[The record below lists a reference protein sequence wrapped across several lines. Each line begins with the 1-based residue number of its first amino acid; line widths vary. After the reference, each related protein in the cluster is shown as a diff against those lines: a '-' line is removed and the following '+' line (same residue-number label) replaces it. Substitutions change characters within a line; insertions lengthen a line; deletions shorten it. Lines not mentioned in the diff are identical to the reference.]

1 MRGGLYIAASILTI
15 SYAIAAALINAAESL
30 ADEFDF
36 GSDPRTAML
45 EGKVAATRNKAGGKG
60 AEQAAATKQER
71 VALHLKGGL

>member
-15 SYAIAAALINAAESL
+15 SYAIASAILNAAQDI

-45 EGKVAATRNKAGGKG
+45 GEVAATRNKAGGKG
-60 AEQAAATKQER
+60 AEQAAATEQER